1 MVESV
6 RCFSPHLIYCV
17 VSIPTG
23 PRPLSAERMV
33 MSLLVFIWRSRLRW
47 WLEMFDVVFVC
58 WKVSVILVMKVP
70 IRSSMLRGGSG
81 ALQVDFMQ
89 RALGS

>member
-6 RCFSPHLIYCV
+6 RCRSPHSIYCL

-33 MSLLVFIWRSRLRW
+33 MSLLVLIWRNRLRW
-47 WLEMFDVVFVC
+47 WLEMFDVVFDC
-58 WKVSVILVMKVP
+58 WKVSVSLVMKVP

-81 ALQVDFMQ
+81 ALQVDFTR